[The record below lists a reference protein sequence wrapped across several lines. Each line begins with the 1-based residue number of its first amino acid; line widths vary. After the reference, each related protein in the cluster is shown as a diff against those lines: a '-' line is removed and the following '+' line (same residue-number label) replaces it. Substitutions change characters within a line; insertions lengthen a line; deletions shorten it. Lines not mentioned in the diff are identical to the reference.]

1 MLLKGCQLARG
12 KGEPAEKLLKRATH
26 LALQGKGI
34 ERISNLH
41 LCSQL
46 RVLYLYDNRIR
57 SLEGLGGVSAQLTH
71 LYLQNNDIGGLN
83 GLPELPCLRKLYLD
97 GNSVAVVGPSA
108 MAGLPA
114 LQELYMA
121 NQKLPDGVG
130 LRLDSEAFVGLS
142 QLTVLN
148 LAGNGLR
155 EGVADALAPVGG
167 SLTNLDLS
175 HNAIPT
181 LRAVQPLLL
190 QCPRVSILGL
200 AGNPFTRT
208 TTGASTRYL
217 EELLGMATGRS
228 ALATVDGRTLPS
240 SQREFLRQLS

>member
-83 GLPELPCLRKLYLD
+83 GLPVPAQCFFEHQHPPPDTYFKDGAFMGILTHFMELW
-97 GNSVAVVGPSA
+97 
-108 MAGLPA
+108 
-114 LQELYMA
+114 
-121 NQKLPDGVG
+121 
-130 LRLDSEAFVGLS
+130 
-142 QLTVLN
+142 
-148 LAGNGLR
+148 
-155 EGVADALAPVGG
+155 
-167 SLTNLDLS
+167 
-175 HNAIPT
+175 
-181 LRAVQPLLL
+181 
-190 QCPRVSILGL
+190 
-200 AGNPFTRT
+200 
-208 TTGASTRYL
+208 
-217 EELLGMATGRS
+217 
-228 ALATVDGRTLPS
+228 
-240 SQREFLRQLS
+240 